1 MKTANF
7 IPEGSKKIGLM
18 VSGGLDSALLLYLL
32 TKEIKDKN
40 LTVDFETYSV
50 RQDDRS
56 SLVHSKNVIDTIE
69 KLNGVSIKNTVFW
82 NPEAHSD
89 YEIIFGVLSA
99 LNKEHKTGIPLNVL
113 FIATTSV
120 PEELANLEGD
130 PNRNLRSTLCVERP
144 WVDVSK
150 DNIVKYIKEKNL
162 QILIE
167 HSLSCTRSK
176 SKHCGQCWNCKE
188 RKWAFDLNNLTELY
202 KEIL

>member
-1 MKTANF
+1 MKTENF

-18 VSGGLDSALLLYLL
+18 VSGGLDSALMLYLL

-89 YEIIFGVLSA
+89 YEILFGVMGA
-99 LNKEHKTGIPLNVL
+99 LNKEHKTGTMLNVL
-113 FIATTSV
+113 FMATTSV
-120 PEELANLEGD
+120 PEELANLEGA
-130 PNRNLRSTLCVERP
+130 PYRNRKPTFAVEQP
-144 WVDVSK
+144 WGDVSK
-150 DNIVKYIKEKNL
+150 DNIVKYIKEHDL

-176 SKHCGQCWNCKE
+176 STHCGQCWNCKE
-188 RKWAFDLNNLTELY
+188 RQWALDLNNLTELY